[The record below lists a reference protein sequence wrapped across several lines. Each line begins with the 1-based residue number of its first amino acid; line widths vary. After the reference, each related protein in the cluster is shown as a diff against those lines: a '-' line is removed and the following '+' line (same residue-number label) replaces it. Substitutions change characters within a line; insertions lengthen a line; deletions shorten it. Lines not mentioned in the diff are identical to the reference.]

1 MIRTTRAESL
11 RGIDGVFDPSAR
23 QMRWKSAP
31 AVRASLAF
39 LLLVRGLVRRGFF
52 FRLFFL
58 GFGRGI
64 PRAFLL
70 GQLFPRLR
78 GGFGNPR
85 LQFPGIDLFGTRTKE
100 APLVNGDRVLQVASN
115 AFQLLDLS
123 LQRLRLGLPPL
134 FFGLPGL
141 RLGLQRLDLLAQSPV
156 LLGQPFLS
164 GRTHEHNLWRAWPLR
179 G

>member
-78 GGFGNPR
+78 SGFGNPG
-85 LQFPGIDLFGTRTKE
+85 LQFLGIDLFRTRTKE
-100 APLVNGDRVLQVASN
+100 APLLNGHRMLQVTSN
-115 AFQLLDLS
+115 GFKLLNLS
-123 LQRLRLGLPPL
+123 LKGLL
-134 FFGLPGL
+134 FGLPGL
-141 RLGLQRLDLLAQSPV
+141 RLGLQRLDLLAQAPV
-156 LLGQPFLS
+156 LLRQPFLW
-164 GRTHEHNLWRAWPLR
+164 GRTH
-179 G
+179 